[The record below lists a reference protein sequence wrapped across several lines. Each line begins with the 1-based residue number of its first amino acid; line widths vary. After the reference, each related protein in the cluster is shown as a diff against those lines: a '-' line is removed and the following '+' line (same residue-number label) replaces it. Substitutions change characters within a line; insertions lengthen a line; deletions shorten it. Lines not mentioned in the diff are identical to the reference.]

1 MKFVHKNREQ
11 TKWTYQFKKM
21 KYRNVKKRK
30 NALHY
35 EKKLVIYDI

>member
-1 MKFVHKNREQ
+1 MDIPIQ
-11 TKWTYQFKKM
+11 KM

-30 NALHY
+30 NTLHY